1 MSHGEDHTTLLNVI
15 QLTISDVKSQ
25 ETTHKAEIQSII
37 NDTRR
42 IINGLEVTDNR
53 PYMVRKYTE
62 PILSELFRNINVKMM
77 FNKLKKLLVM
87 TKMYLLLLIDGQIF
101 TALVYNPLLKN
112 Y

>member
-25 ETTHKAEIQSII
+25 ETTHKPTEAEIQSII

-62 PILSELFRNINVKMM
+62 NIL
-77 FNKLKKLLVM
+77 
-87 TKMYLLLLIDGQIF
+87 
-101 TALVYNPLLKN
+101 
-112 Y
+112 